1 MAITKGRI
9 ALNNRFIEVFRL
21 LEDRGDIIK
30 NDRGGKGMGDF
41 AEKIL
46 GNRAYGHIVRAYL
59 DENKRRYISYDEA
72 RILCDIYKVN
82 QSFLLEGKGKPFG
95 IDITENTRAS
105 TNTLKGNILYT
116 SVRAFAGSGE
126 GAAAAD
132 YEEKDFFSI
141 PGYTGNGYVAFPVDG
156 NSMDPVILDGD
167 IVVCEKITGVGELRD
182 NEIYAVRTH
191 TGMWIKYVQK
201 IENSKRRVIK
211 LKLISANY
219 LEFDPIEVDVD
230 EYIELY
236 KVISRIS
243 KF

>member
-1 MAITKGRI
+1 MAITKERI
-9 ALNNRFIEVFRL
+9 ALNDRFIEVFGL

-30 NDRGGKGMGDF
+30 NDRSGKGMGDF

-46 GNRAYGHIVRAYL
+46 GKRAYGHIVRAYL
-59 DENKRRYISYDEA
+59 DTNKRRYISYDEA
-72 RILCDIYKVN
+72 RILCGIYNVN
-82 QSFLLEGKGKPFG
+82 PKFLLEGKGKPFG
-95 IDITENTRAS
+95 IDITENIS
-105 TNTLKGNILYT
+105 SSHSIEQGNILFT

-126 GAAAAD
+126 SAASPE
-132 YEEKDFFSI
+132 YEEKDFFNI
-141 PGYTGNGYVAFPVDG
+141 PGYSGSGYVAFPVEG

-167 IVVCEKITGVGELRD
+167 IVVCEKITGVGELKD

-191 TGMWIKYVQK
+191 NGMWIKYVQK
-201 IENSKRRVIK
+201 IENNKRRVIR

-219 LEFDPIEVDVD
+219 LEFDPIKVDVD
-230 EYIELY
+230 EYIEIY